1 MSNKQNKILEK
12 EIKILQNAIEEA
24 SNKKKNIIKST
35 IIKDIFNIL
44 ENFLK
49 SKKLVCYGGTAI
61 NNILPKQEQFYNR
74 NIELPDYDFFSPNAI
89 ETSIE
94 LADLYYKNGYDEVE
108 AKAGV
113 HIGTYKVYVN
123 FIPIADITELDS
135 EVFKQLQHNSI
146 IKDGIYYAPPNYLRM
161 SAYLELS
168 RPDGDISRWEK
179 VWKRLVLLNKNYPI
193 EAYNCT
199 IKDLVRTFDTPIDS
213 LPALYNTIL
222 NSIIK
227 QKLVFFGGY
236 AVYSYS
242 KYISQRDRRQL
253 IKHPDFD
260 VLANDPLKS
269 ANIIKKDLNNKKI
282 FDVKIIKHDQIG
294 EIIPE
299 HYEIKIGNETIV
311 FLYKTIAC
319 YSYNTIKVHNKNI
332 NIATID
338 TMLSLYLAFIYA
350 NRDYYDPKR
359 ILCIA
364 QYLFI
369 IQIKNRLSQ
378 KGILKRF
385 TTKCYGKQETMEE
398 IRAHKAFLYNELK
411 KNKCSKEFQK
421 YFLRYTPADKG
432 RCFTKNKKKNNKK
445 SNKNKKTK
453 KK

>member
-1 MSNKQNKILEK
+1 MYNKQNKILEK

-35 IIKDIFNIL
+35 IIKNIFNIL

-61 NNILPKQEQFYNR
+61 NNILPKQEQFYNK

-123 FIPIADITELDS
+123 FIPIADITDLDS

-146 IKDGIYYAPPNYLRM
+146 IKHGIYYAPPNYLRM

-193 EAYNCT
+193 EVYNCT
-199 IKDLVRTFDTPIDS
+199 IKDFIRTFDTPVDS
-213 LPALYNTIL
+213 LSTLYNTIL

-242 KYISQRDRRQL
+242 KYISQRDRKKL

-260 VLANDPLKS
+260 VLAIDPLQS
-269 ANIIKKDLNNKKI
+269 ANIIKKDLREKNISN
-282 FDVKIIKHDQIG
+282 VKIIKHDQIG

-299 HYEIKIGNETIV
+299 HYEIKIDNETIV

-319 YSYNTIKVHNKNI
+319 YSYNTIKVKNKNI

-338 TMLSLYLAFIYA
+338 TMLSLYLAFLYA
-350 NRDYYDPKR
+350 NREYYDPKR

-369 IQIKNRLSQ
+369 IQIKNRLKQ
-378 KGILKRF
+378 KGVLKRF

-398 IRAHKAFLYNELK
+398 IRAHKAFLYNDLK
-411 KNKCSKEFQK
+411 KNKCDEEFQK
-421 YFLRYTPADKG
+421 YFLRYTPANKS
-432 RCFTKNKKKNNKK
+432 RCFTKIKK
-445 SNKNKKTK
+445 
-453 KK
+453 

>member
-1 MSNKQNKILEK
+1 MNRKENNILKK
-12 EIKILQNAIEEA
+12 EIQIIQYAIEE
-24 SNKKKNIIKST
+24 SSKKKKDIINST
-35 IIKDIFNIL
+35 IIKKIFNIL
-44 ENFLK
+44 EQFLK
-49 SKKLVCYGGTAI
+49 SKKLICYGGTAI
-61 NNILPKQEQFYNR
+61 NNILPKNQQFYDR
-74 NIELPDYDFFSPNAI
+74 NIESPDYDFFSPNAI

-94 LADLYYKNGYDEVE
+94 IADIYYKNGFDEVE
-108 AKAGV
+108 SKAGV

-123 FIPIADITELDS
+123 FIPVADITQLDS
-135 EVFKQLQHNSI
+135 KLFEQLQQNSI
-146 IKDGIYYAPPNYLRM
+146 IKDGIYYAPANYLRM

-193 EAYNCT
+193 ESYNCT
-199 IKDLVRTFDTPIDS
+199 IKDFIRTFDTPIDS
-213 LPALYNTIL
+213 LPLVYNTIL

-236 AVYSYS
+236 AIYSYS
-242 KYISQRDRRQL
+242 KYISQRDRKRL

-260 VLANDPLKS
+260 VLANNPLQS
-269 ANIIKKDLNNKKI
+269 ANIIKNELTKKNI
-282 FDVKIIKHDQIG
+282 LDVKIIRHEAID

-299 HYEIKIGNETIV
+299 HYEVKIDNETIV

-319 YSYNTIKVHNKNI
+319 YSYNTIKVRNKNI

-350 NRDYYDPKR
+350 NREYYDPKR

-364 QYLFI
+364 QYLFN

-385 TTKCYGKQETMEE
+385 TTKCYGKQETIED
-398 IRAHKAFLYNELK
+398 IRAEKAFLYNK
-411 KNKCSKEFQK
+411 FRKNKCESEFKK
-421 YFLRYTPADKG
+421 YFLRYVPANKNK
-432 RCFTKNKKKNNKK
+432 CFTKKQKHNNKK
-445 SNKNKKTK
+445 LKNQKTK
-453 KK
+453 RQK

>member
-12 EIKILQNAIEEA
+12 EVLLLQNAIEEA
-24 SNKKKNIIKST
+24 SKKKKNIIKSV
-35 IIKDIFNIL
+35 IIKNIFNIL

-49 SKKLVCYGGTAI
+49 SKKFVCYGGTAI
-61 NNILPKQEQFYNR
+61 NNILPKKEQFYDR

-123 FIPIADITELDS
+123 FIPIADITDLNS
-135 EVFKQLQHNSI
+135 EVFKQLQQNSI
-146 IKDGIYYAPPNYLRM
+146 VKNGIYYAPPNYLRM
-161 SAYLELS
+161 AAYLELS

-199 IKDLVRTFDTPIDS
+199 IKDFIRTFDTPIDS
-213 LPALYNTIL
+213 LPTLYNTIL

-242 KYISQRDRRQL
+242 KYISQRDRKQL

-269 ANIIKKDLNNKKI
+269 ANIIKKDLNKKYI
-282 FDVKIIKHDQIG
+282 LDVKIIKHDQIG

-319 YSYNTIKVHNKNI
+319 YSYNTIKVKNKNI

-369 IQIKNRLSQ
+369 IQIKNRLKQ
-378 KGILKRF
+378 KGVLKRF

-411 KNKCSKEFQK
+411 KNKCSKEYQK
-421 YFLRYTPADKG
+421 YFLRYTPVNKG

>member
-12 EIKILQNAIEEA
+12 EVLLLQNAIEEA
-24 SNKKKNIIKST
+24 SKKKKNIIKSV
-35 IIKDIFNIL
+35 IIKNIFNIL

-49 SKKLVCYGGTAI
+49 SKKFVCYGGTAI
-61 NNILPKQEQFYNR
+61 NNILPKKEQFYDR

-123 FIPIADITELDS
+123 FIPIADITDLNS
-135 EVFKQLQHNSI
+135 EVFKQLQQNSI
-146 IKDGIYYAPPNYLRM
+146 VKNGIYYAPPNYLRM
-161 SAYLELS
+161 AAYLELS

-199 IKDLVRTFDTPIDS
+199 IKDFIRTFDTPIDS
-213 LPALYNTIL
+213 LPTLYNTIL

-242 KYISQRDRRQL
+242 KYISQRDRKQL

-269 ANIIKKDLNNKKI
+269 ANIIKKDLNNKNI
-282 FDVKIIKHDQIG
+282 TDVKIIKHDQIG

-319 YSYNTIKVHNKNI
+319 YSYNTIKVKNKNI

-369 IQIKNRLSQ
+369 IQIKNRLKQ
-378 KGILKRF
+378 KGVLKRF

-411 KNKCSKEFQK
+411 KNKCSKEYQK
-421 YFLRYTPADKG
+421 YFLRYTPVNKG

>member
-12 EIKILQNAIEEA
+12 EVLLLQNAIEEA
-24 SNKKKNIIKST
+24 SKKKKNIIKSV
-35 IIKDIFNIL
+35 IIKNIFNIL

-49 SKKLVCYGGTAI
+49 SKKFVCYGGTAI
-61 NNILPKQEQFYNR
+61 NNILPKKEQFYDR

-123 FIPIADITELDS
+123 FIPIADITDLNS
-135 EVFKQLQHNSI
+135 EVFKQLQQNSI
-146 IKDGIYYAPPNYLRM
+146 VKNGIYYAPPNYLRM
-161 SAYLELS
+161 AAYLELS

-193 EAYNCT
+193 EAYDCT
-199 IKDLVRTFDTPIDS
+199 IKDFIRTFDTPIDS
-213 LPALYNTIL
+213 LPTLYNTIL

-242 KYISQRDRRQL
+242 KYISQRDRKQL

-269 ANIIKKDLNNKKI
+269 ANIIKKDLNNKNI
-282 FDVKIIKHDQIG
+282 LDVKIIKHDQIG

-311 FLYKTIAC
+311 FLYQTIAC
-319 YSYNTIKVHNKNI
+319 YSYNTIKVKNKNI

-369 IQIKNRLSQ
+369 IQIKNRLKQ
-378 KGILKRF
+378 KGVLKRF

-411 KNKCSKEFQK
+411 KNKCSKEYQK
-421 YFLRYTPADKG
+421 YFLRYTPANKG

>member
-12 EIKILQNAIEEA
+12 EVLLLQNAIEEA
-24 SNKKKNIIKST
+24 SKKKKNIIKSV
-35 IIKDIFNIL
+35 IIKNIFNIL

-49 SKKLVCYGGTAI
+49 SKKFVCYGGTAI
-61 NNILPKQEQFYNR
+61 NNILPKKEQFYDR

-123 FIPIADITELDS
+123 FIPIADITDLNS
-135 EVFKQLQHNSI
+135 EVFKQLQQNSI
-146 IKDGIYYAPPNYLRM
+146 VKNGIYYAPPNYLRM
-161 SAYLELS
+161 AAYLELS

-199 IKDLVRTFDTPIDS
+199 IKDFIRTFDTPIDS
-213 LPALYNTIL
+213 LPTLYNTIL

-242 KYISQRDRRQL
+242 KYISQRDRKQL

-269 ANIIKKDLNNKKI
+269 ANIIKKDLNKKYI
-282 FDVKIIKHDQIG
+282 LDVKIIKHDQIG

-319 YSYNTIKVHNKNI
+319 YSYNTIKVKNKNI

-369 IQIKNRLSQ
+369 IQIKNRLKQ
-378 KGILKRF
+378 KGVLKRF

-411 KNKCSKEFQK
+411 KNKCSKEYQK
-421 YFLRYTPADKG
+421 YFLRYTPANKG

>member
-12 EIKILQNAIEEA
+12 EVLLLQNAIEEA
-24 SNKKKNIIKST
+24 SKKKKNIIKSV
-35 IIKDIFNIL
+35 IIKNIFNIL

-49 SKKLVCYGGTAI
+49 SKKFVCYGGTAI
-61 NNILPKQEQFYNR
+61 NNILPKKEQFYDR

-123 FIPIADITELDS
+123 FIPIADITDLNS
-135 EVFKQLQHNSI
+135 EVFKQLQQNSI
-146 IKDGIYYAPPNYLRM
+146 VKNGIYYAPPNYLRM
-161 SAYLELS
+161 AAYLELS

-193 EAYNCT
+193 EAYDCT
-199 IKDLVRTFDTPIDS
+199 IKDFIRTFDTPIDS
-213 LPALYNTIL
+213 LPTLYNTIL

-242 KYISQRDRRQL
+242 KYISQRDRKQL

-269 ANIIKKDLNNKKI
+269 ANIIKKDLNNKNI
-282 FDVKIIKHDQIG
+282 LDVKIIKHDQIG

-311 FLYKTIAC
+311 FLYQTIAC
-319 YSYNTIKVHNKNI
+319 YSYNTIKVKNKNI

-369 IQIKNRLSQ
+369 IQIKNRLKQ
-378 KGILKRF
+378 KGVLKRF

-411 KNKCSKEFQK
+411 KNKCSKEYQK
-421 YFLRYTPADKG
+421 YFLRYTPVNKG